1 MTKDAVVDEV
11 ASLLAQGQGV
21 ESLNYPVGAKKPGA
35 PGILTAVLPQKDNPR
50 GQPVRYFLEGRL
62 SPLARTL
69 ALLDMVSAETAV
81 EGIESQ
87 IVMIDM
93 MPEQERGTEVTAA
106 RRRLAELEQVAQ
118 LLSPGGL
125 ALYSVRMKVE
135 TEALT
140 RLLEAAGHPY
150 APEPVKSES
159 ELMAEAEE
167 SVDVLLGVAHHLK
180 LTEPPDVTAAAVADV
195 KQAFVV
201 AKKGS

>member
-11 ASLLAQGQGV
+11 ASLAAQGQGV
-21 ESLNYPVGAKKPGA
+21 ESLNYPVGVKKPGA
-35 PGILTAVLPQKDNPR
+35 PGILTAVLPKKDDPR

-62 SPLARTL
+62 SSLARTL

-93 MPEQERGTEVTAA
+93 MPEEERGAEVTAA

-125 ALYSVRMKVE
+125 ALYSVRIEVE

-150 APEPVKSES
+150 VPEPVKSES
-159 ELMAEAEE
+159 ELMAEAEK
-167 SVDVLLGVAHHLK
+167 SVDGLLGVAHHLK
-180 LTEPPDVTAAAVADV
+180 LTEPTDANAAAAAEVQ
-195 KQAFVV
+195 QAL
-201 AKKGS
+201 AAAQKGK